1 MVFGIDL
8 AASASNPTGIC
19 LLNDK
24 MALLKEVFF
33 DDELID
39 HYINNPTKVIAI
51 DAPLST
57 GERKC
62 DILTKKYGTM
72 PLTLPSIRLL
82 AERAISLIKRFSKFE
97 AKIIEVF
104 PTGTARIL
112 GVYNKNRRI
121 TLDNLKLKFRIE
133 CTGNISK
140 HQFDAFFSALTGKL
154 WELGYCNEIGNKK
167 GKIVLPSPSQTD
179 RFKDILFAFQLFS
192 I

>member
-1 MVFGIDL
+1 MILHSQLG
-8 AASASNPTGIC
+8 
-19 LLNDK
+19 
-24 MALLKEVFF
+24 
-33 DDELID
+33 
-39 HYINNPTKVIAI
+39 
-51 DAPLST
+51 

-62 DILTKKYGTM
+62 DMLTKI
-72 PLTLPSIRLL
+72 TLPSIRLL